1 MASSNA
7 ITVTSTGVLII
18 ETYGEYRD
26 VHLRN
31 VGSHAMYVGG
41 QGVTT
46 ANGFSIPK
54 DAYIN
59 FRMAPKSQLYA
70 ITSNNE
76 TGLAS
81 MLFMEP

>member
-1 MASSNA
+1 MASSNS
-7 ITVTSTGVLII
+7 IPVTSSAVLII

-31 VGSHAMYVGG
+31 VGSHEMYVGG
-41 QGVTT
+41 QGVATST
-46 ANGFSIPK
+46 GFAIPK

-59 FRMAPKSQLYA
+59 FRMSPKSQLWA
-70 ITSNNE
+70 VTSGNE
-76 TGLAS
+76 TGTAS

>member
-1 MASSNA
+1 
-7 ITVTSTGVLII
+7 
-18 ETYGEYRD
+18 
-26 VHLRN
+26 
-31 VGSHAMYVGG
+31 MYVGG

-76 TGLAS
+76 TGVAS

>member
-18 ETYGEYRD
+18 ATYGEFRD

-31 VGSHAMYVGG
+31 VGSHAMYVGD

-46 ANGFSIPK
+46 ANGFAIPK
-54 DAYIN
+54 DSYIN
-59 FRMAPKSQLYA
+59 FRMSPKSQLYA
-70 ITSNNE
+70 ITNNNE
-76 TGLAS
+76 TGVAS

>member
-18 ETYGEYRD
+18 ETYGEFRD
-26 VHLRN
+26 VLLRN

-70 ITSNNE
+70 ITSSNE
-76 TGLAS
+76 TGIAS